1 MPVPTSPPSTA
12 GQYPET
18 EPGSN
23 PQQYGRTL
31 WRNVLLI
38 SMSNAHRSTPFRS
51 DFLVS
56 GSRIEAIG
64 PDLEPPAGTTIL
76 DGSGL
81 LIVPG
86 LVNAHMHSW
95 ESLLRG
101 TSEKL
106 PLELWTLE
114 TYPPVAMN
122 PVPDRLIELRT
133 LVAGID
139 ALRGGTTALL
149 DDVGEL
155 PSQSRANLESVF
167 SAYDRIGIRA
177 TCTGGV
183 ANVAGVDRLPFA
195 DALIPAELLDAS
207 RKAQEPASVTVREF
221 ESFSRDAFARH
232 HGTGGG
238 RLRYAVAPSA
248 PQRSTDGL
256 IRMASD
262 LAREHDAVLHMHLV
276 ETRLQAVLAA
286 QRYGTTIVEHLDSLG
301 VLGGHT
307 TLAHAVWLT
316 TADIGI
322 LGTSSAVVAHNP
334 LSNRKLGSG
343 VLPWRDLHDAGAT
356 IGLGTDGTAS
366 NDSLRMLDVIKATA
380 LEHTITTPEYSRWP
394 SADEVLWAA
403 TRGGA
408 AAVGQPSLIGS
419 LEVGKAADF
428 VVLDLTASTNFT
440 PLNDAARQLV
450 FSENGE
456 SIVQVWVAGECV
468 VDHGQLTRIDQ
479 DAVLTEFRETA
490 ADYLE
495 SFERTRIVNRRLAP
509 VIASVYDRAWQEP
522 VGSENGQSSFRSAT
536 GVDVQPAPIQ
546 GE

>member
-1 MPVPTSPPSTA
+1 MHDVTSTPSPPERKPA
-12 GQYPET
+12 
-18 EPGSN
+18 
-23 PQQYGRTL
+23 RTL
-31 WRNVLLI
+31 WRDVLLI
-38 SMSNAHRSTPFRS
+38 TMSNAHRSRPFRS
-51 DFLVS
+51 DLLVS
-56 GSRIEAIG
+56 GTRIEAIG
-64 PDLEPPAGTTIL
+64 RDLEAGEDTTVI

-81 LIVPG
+81 LIIPG
-86 LVNAHMHSW
+86 LINSHMHSW

-114 TYPPVAMN
+114 TYPPVGVA

-133 LVAGID
+133 MVAGID

-155 PSQSRANLESVF
+155 PTQSRANLESVF
-167 SAYDRIGIRA
+167 GAYGRVGIRA

-183 ANVAGVDRLPFA
+183 ADVPGVDRLPFA
-195 DALIPAELLDAS
+195 DAMIPVELLEAS
-207 RKAQEPASVTVREF
+207 RRAQGPSAVTVREF

-232 HGTGGG
+232 HGTADG

-256 IRMASD
+256 ITAAAA
-262 LAREHDAVLHMHLV
+262 LAVEHDAVLHMHLV

-286 QRYGTTIVEHLDSLG
+286 QRYGTTIVDHLDSLG
-301 VLGGHT
+301 VLAGHT

-316 TADIGI
+316 GDDIRI
-322 LGTSSAVVAHNP
+322 LGDSSAVLAHNP

-343 VLPWRDLHDAGAT
+343 VLPWRDLHTAGAT

-366 NDSLRMLDVIKATA
+366 NDSLRMLDVIKAAA
-380 LEHTITTPEYSRWP
+380 LEHTVTTPEYNDWP
-394 SADEVLWAA
+394 STDEVLWAA

-408 AAVGQPSLIGS
+408 AAVGQGDLIGS

-428 VVLDLTASTNFT
+428 VVLDLTVSTNFT

-468 VDHGQLTRIDQ
+468 VDHGRLTRFDHNAIL
-479 DAVLTEFRETA
+479 AEFRAAA
-490 ADYLE
+490 ADYLA
-495 SFERTRIVNRRLAP
+495 SFGRTRDVNRRLTP
-509 VIASVYDRAWQEP
+509 VIAAVYDRAWAEP
-522 VGSENGQSSFRSAT
+522 VAAESGQGSFRSTT
-536 GVDVQPAPIQ
+536 GFDAGTTPIR
-546 GE
+546 GEFT